1 MEQQTDGIPA
11 GGKYKQTIAPFAAD
25 IQAVYQLDIQAI
37 HQLDIQAVCQLD
49 TQAVHQLGMQAVY
62 QLDIQAVYQ
71 LDIQAVYRIQ
81 QHAVTNTKLRPQQG
95 QRSTNPYTVN
105 LKPETLRDSKNAFLH
120 CGDVLAV
127 YQCSGSVPT

>member
-49 TQAVHQLGMQAVY
+49 TQAVHQLGM
-62 QLDIQAVYQ
+62 QAVYQ